1 MAGLITISHK
11 TPRRSA
17 TIVTGS
23 RLVILRGCNAFSQTL
38 KISCTTCERKN
49 TCSHFR
55 RARGTS
61 TNGKRTG

>member
-38 KISCTTCERKN
+38 KTPLHHLRTKKHLFTLSK
-49 TCSHFR
+49 S
-55 RARGTS
+55 AR
-61 TNGKRTG
+61 NVD